1 MCFICMTI
9 VLHSCQ
15 ATNLNQNVY
24 ERRYLSRESSRLH
37 MQSAVVNAAFGIDM
51 VMCKEVSFLTSFLA
65 PLAAFYNATF
75 AVIGVMTAVQ
85 QVFPNQS
92 D

>member
-1 MCFICMTI
+1 
-9 VLHSCQ
+9 
-15 ATNLNQNVY
+15 
-24 ERRYLSRESSRLH
+24 